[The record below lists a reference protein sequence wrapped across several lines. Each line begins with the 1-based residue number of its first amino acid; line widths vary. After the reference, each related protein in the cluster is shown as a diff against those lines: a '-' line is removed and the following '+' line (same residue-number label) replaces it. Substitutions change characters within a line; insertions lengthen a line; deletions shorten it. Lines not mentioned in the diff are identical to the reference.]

1 MVNNQTKEKLLTEVE
16 RLKKELKKKKK
27 YGLVWEDKPEDVVK
41 MCKEKLPVLKEVKSK
56 EIITDKN
63 KPMNLLIEG
72 DNYHA
77 LSVLNYTHKGKID
90 VIYIDPPYNTGAKD
104 WKYNNNYVDVNNQW
118 RHSKWI
124 SFMNNRLK
132 LCKTLLTK
140 TGVLVCTI
148 DDNEQENL
156 GLLLK
161 ELFPNREITCVTIV
175 HNPAGIQGL
184 NFSASH
190 EYAYFV
196 YPKGGRFIG
205 YQYRDDKNND
215 IRNFRDVTGE
225 SSLRKAAKN
234 CFYPILI
241 KESEIVGF
249 GEVSPSNYHPEINM
263 AKANGV
269 IEVYPIDPSGVE
281 RKWRFAR
288 QTVEEIQKEL
298 LPKYLKQR
306 KVWDITRSKNKFNYK
321 TVWNDTRYFANNYG
335 TQILNKI
342 LLPNIFSYP
351 KSLYA
356 VIDCIDAAGNNKKKL
371 TVLDFFAGSGTTGH
385 AILELNKDG
394 GTRQFIMC
402 TNNEDNNGDGF
413 KIATDICYPRISK
426 VIKGYRD
433 SKGKTI
439 SGLGGNL
446 KYFKTD
452 FVEYKEETDK
462 NKIKLTKQAVEMLCI
477 KEETFETVQGGGSYL
492 IFKNR
497 EHYTG
502 IIFNQ
507 LAIKDFKKA
516 IRDIKSEFSVYI
528 FSLGDD
534 SFEEEFEDIKQKVKL
549 SPIPEAILKVY
560 RRIFK

>member
-1 MVNNQTKEKLLTEVE
+1 MFESFQSVYYRTDIYKKIIVASPSIGRVLGYGPKEVKNIPFNNIFYDQKKYGDF
-16 RLKKELKKKKK
+16 LKKLRKAGRLDDYEIKLKKKN
-27 YGLVWEDKPEDVVK
+27 GEFL
-41 MCKEKLPVLKEVKSK
+41 
-56 EIITDKN
+56 
-63 KPMNLLIEG
+63 
-72 DNYHA
+72 
-77 LSVLNYTHKGKID
+77 
-90 VIYIDPPYNTGAKD
+90 
-104 WKYNNNYVDVNNQW
+104 
-118 RHSKWI
+118 
-124 SFMNNRLK
+124 
-132 LCKTLLTK
+132 
-140 TGVLVCTI
+140 

-385 AILELNKDG
+385 AILELNKVK
-394 GTRQFIMC
+394 
-402 TNNEDNNGDGF
+402 NE
-413 KIATDICYPRISK
+413 
-426 VIKGYRD
+426 
-433 SKGKTI
+433 
-439 SGLGGNL
+439 
-446 KYFKTD
+446 
-452 FVEYKEETDK
+452 
-462 NKIKLTKQAVEMLCI
+462 
-477 KEETFETVQGGGSYL
+477 
-492 IFKNR
+492 
-497 EHYTG
+497 
-502 IIFNQ
+502 
-507 LAIKDFKKA
+507 
-516 IRDIKSEFSVYI
+516 
-528 FSLGDD
+528 
-534 SFEEEFEDIKQKVKL
+534 
-549 SPIPEAILKVY
+549 
-560 RRIFK
+560 